1 MGNITNHDLWTD
13 QLSDYLD
20 DELPVSARAALEEHL
35 HACADCREVLAE
47 LRGVMGRARS
57 LPDVAPARELWP
69 GVAAAIGAS
78 TRRGARVLGIWA
90 SRTTRQFSFT
100 LPQLVAASLALMLL
114 SGGMVWLA
122 RLGGDR
128 TDFQPIV
135 AEAPSVEP
143 TTSAALPAAFV
154 DAYYDGAIAD
164 LQETL
169 EAGRAKL
176 DAETIRVL
184 EQNLAAIDHAIGQC
198 RRALAADPMNVY
210 LSDHLVSAKKRK
222 LGLLRRAAAMAD
234 VSSAGS

>member
-20 DELPVSARAALEEHL
+20 DELPVTARAALEEHL
-35 HACADCREVLAE
+35 HACGDCRQVLAE
-47 LRGVMGRARS
+47 LRAVMERARS
-57 LPDVAPARELWP
+57 LPDAPPARELWP
-69 GVAAAIGAS
+69 GIGAAIGSS
-78 TRRGARVLGIWA
+78 TRRSARLLSIWA
-90 SRTTRQFSFT
+90 TRSTQRFSFT
-100 LPQLVAASLALMLL
+100 LPQLAAASLALMLL

-122 RLGGDR
+122 RLGGER
-128 TDFQPIV
+128 TDIPAV
-135 AEAPSVEP
+135 GADTSSRP
-143 TTSAALPAAFV
+143 TALPAAFI

-169 EAGRAKL
+169 DAGRAKL

-184 EQNLAAIDHAIGQC
+184 EENLAAIDRAIEQC
-198 RRALAADPMNVY
+198 RRALANDPMNAY

-234 VSSAGS
+234 ASNAGT